1 MQEYYIGPDLNT
13 QLAALLQ
20 KLNVTKV
27 FLVRGKKSYTS
38 CGASDVMDAVLNGR
52 GIKTVCFF
60 DFLTNPRVEDVRKGV
75 LLCKSQCPNIILAV
89 GGGSALDMAK
99 LIRYHIYKET
109 DSYIPLVVIPT
120 TAGTGAETTHFSVC
134 YINGEKQSIADSAM
148 LPDYAFV
155 CSELTSHN
163 DAYLTACTGF
173 DAVAQAIESY
183 WSVNSTDE
191 SRSYSLKAL
200 GLLWKQLPL
209 LIKNLDNKELRSEV
223 AEGAYYAG
231 RAIDITTTTAPHAF
245 SYKFTSLYGIPHGH
259 AVALTFPY
267 FFALN
272 LYGERLQST
281 LDSYEYGQ
289 RMKLLVQFLDADRSD
304 FLSCQLHMS
313 TYISSLGLSAKAL
326 TFDELASAVSCFN
339 EQRGRNNPVV
349 IDEEVK
355 SGLQNYFMELK
366 ESDKE

>member
-120 TAGTGAETTHFSVC
+120 TAGTGAETR
-134 YINGEKQSIADSAM
+134 KARR
-148 LPDYAFV
+148 LP
-155 CSELTSHN
+155 
-163 DAYLTACTGF
+163 
-173 DAVAQAIESY
+173 
-183 WSVNSTDE
+183 
-191 SRSYSLKAL
+191 R
-200 GLLWKQLPL
+200 
-209 LIKNLDNKELRSEV
+209 
-223 AEGAYYAG
+223 AG
-231 RAIDITTTTAPHAF
+231 TTTKGRRGSNRHA
-245 SYKFTSLYGIPHGH
+245 
-259 AVALTFPY
+259 
-267 FFALN
+267 
-272 LYGERLQST
+272 
-281 LDSYEYGQ
+281 
-289 RMKLLVQFLDADRSD
+289 
-304 FLSCQLHMS
+304 
-313 TYISSLGLSAKAL
+313 
-326 TFDELASAVSCFN
+326 
-339 EQRGRNNPVV
+339 RGT
-349 IDEEVK
+349 EE
-355 SGLQNYFMELK
+355 
-366 ESDKE
+366 

>member
-27 FLVRGKKSYTS
+27 FLVRGKKSLYILR
-38 CGASDVMDAVLNGR
+38 CIGCDGCR
-52 GIKTVCFF
+52 IKRKGYKNCLFF

-163 DAYLTACTGF
+163 DAYLTAF
-173 DAVAQAIESY
+173 VQD
-183 WSVNSTDE
+183 
-191 SRSYSLKAL
+191 LM
-200 GLLWKQLPL
+200 LL
-209 LIKNLDNKELRSEV
+209 R
-223 AEGAYYAG
+223 
-231 RAIDITTTTAPHAF
+231 
-245 SYKFTSLYGIPHGH
+245 
-259 AVALTFPY
+259 
-267 FFALN
+267 
-272 LYGERLQST
+272 
-281 LDSYEYGQ
+281 
-289 RMKLLVQFLDADRSD
+289 KL
-304 FLSCQLHMS
+304 
-313 TYISSLGLSAKAL
+313 
-326 TFDELASAVSCFN
+326 
-339 EQRGRNNPVV
+339 
-349 IDEEVK
+349 
-355 SGLQNYFMELK
+355 
-366 ESDKE
+366 